1 MQVTAIVQARSNS
14 LRFKGKMYATLHNY
28 NILEWVL
35 KRLKKSKKINKFI
48 VATTN
53 KKEDLPIIHL
63 AKKLNYQVFKGNEK
77 DVLKRFYF
85 CASKFK
91 SKSILRICADNPFVD
106 HKEIDKLIS
115 YFQKNNYD
123 YVYNT
128 MKTQENKSAD
138 GFGAE
143 IFDFQTLQKVFLK
156 AKSRKDK
163 EHVTRY
169 IRDNKKLF
177 STKCIDPD
185 HELAFPYLRFD
196 INTLKDFNFIKT
208 IIRKFKIDIETSAKT
223 IVKNFMSNEINEYLK
238 KLFPLNRS
246 LTGDDNLKTL
256 IEINKI
262 TSIKIKKIPTGKK
275 VYDWKIPK
283 VWKVKEAWIKE
294 LKTNKKIVNFKEN
307 NLSLINYSRK
317 YHGKLDG
324 RELKNKL
331 YFHKNLSKAIPYKTT
346 YFKKDWGFC
355 VNKKTYKFIT
365 DKKKKFE
372 VKVDTSFKKGNLV
385 YGECLIKGKSKKEI
399 LISTYICHPSMAN
412 DNLSGIILTSFLA
425 KFIKSLRNRYWS
437 YRIIFIPETIG
448 AISYLNKYENVMKKI
463 NFGLVI
469 CNVGGEGKFSF
480 KESFNKDH
488 FLNNLVKQSILDFGQ
503 KPKVF
508 PFDINGSD
516 ERQFSS
522 QFFKMN
528 ICSIFKDKYY
538 DFKEYHSSA
547 DNLNFVKSE
556 NIFKTLKIYQNL
568 IQKLEK
574 QVIYKSLKS
583 KCEPMLSKY
592 NLYTSLGG
600 NFLPK
605 KNSWSQTDLI
615 LWLTFL
621 SDGNKTVDQI
631 SSYLNVNKERIV
643 QLYQL
648 LDKKKLVKRV

>member
-1 MQVTAIVQARSNS
+1 MKVTAIVQARSNS
-14 LRFKGKMYATLHNY
+14 FRLKGKMHAVLYDY

-35 KRLKKSKKINKFI
+35 LRLKKSKKINKFI

-53 KKEDLPIIHL
+53 KKEDLPIVNL
-63 AKKLNYQVFKGNEK
+63 AKKMNYKVFKGNEK
-77 DVLKRFYF
+77 NVLQRFYF
-85 CASKFK
+85 CARKFK
-91 SKSILRICADNPFVD
+91 SRSILRVCADNPFVD
-106 HKEIDKLIS
+106 QKEIDKLIN
-115 YFQKNNYD
+115 YFIKNNYN

-128 MKTQENKSAD
+128 MQTQENKSAD

-143 IFDFQTLQKVFLK
+143 IFDFKTLQRVYLE
-156 AKSRKDK
+156 ANSRKDK

-169 IRDNKKLF
+169 IRKNKKLF
-177 STKCIDPD
+177 SIKCIKPN

-196 INTLKDFNFIKT
+196 INTLKDFNFIKK
-208 IIRKFKIDIETSAKT
+208 IIKKFRIKIHTPAKK
-223 IVKNFMSNEINEYLK
+223 IVKDLMSNEIDRYLK

-246 LTGDDNLKTL
+246 LTGDDNLRTL

-262 TSIKIKKIPTGKK
+262 TAIKIKKIPTGKK

-294 LKTNKKIVNFKEN
+294 LKTNRKIVNFAEN
-307 NLSLINYSRK
+307 NLSLVNYSKK

-324 RELKNKL
+324 RKLKNKL
-331 YFHKNLSKAIPYKTT
+331 YFHRNLSKAIPYKTS

-355 VNKKTYKFIT
+355 VDKKTYKFIT
-365 DKKKKFE
+365 DQKKSFE
-372 VKVDTSFKKGNLV
+372 VKVDTSLKKGNLV

-425 KFIKSLRNRYWS
+425 KFIKSLKNRYWS

-448 AISYLNKYENVMKKI
+448 AIAYLNKHEKVMKNI

-469 CNVGGEGKFSF
+469 CNVGGKGKFSV
-480 KESFNKDH
+480 KESFDKNH
-488 FLNNLVKQSILDFGQ
+488 FLNNLAKQSILDLGK
-503 KPKVF
+503 KPKIF

-522 QFFKMN
+522 QFFKIN

-538 DFKEYHSSA
+538 DFREYHSSA

-556 NIFKTLKIYQNL
+556 NIFKSLTIYQNL
-568 IQKLEK
+568 IQKFEK
-574 QVIYKSLKS
+574 QVIYKSIKD

-592 NLYTSLGG
+592 SLYTNLGG

-605 KNSWSQTDLI
+605 KNIWSQTDLI
-615 LWLTFL
+615 LWLIFL
-621 SDGNKTVDQI
+621 SDGDKTVDQI
-631 SSYLNVNKERIV
+631 SSYLNVNKEKIMK
-643 QLYQL
+643 LYHL
-648 LDKKKLVKRV
+648 LSKKKLVKKI